1 MVNLLPP
8 RYRMIIAPTAARP
21 SAERLRV
28 EKGLKSLVLIEP
40 TQWQRGQA
48 QAVPDGHRTGK
59 WEITKFSGAVS
70 RERKTQLV
78 ERDEALLAALR
89 RARERANHA
98 TADPVRVG
106 APAFA
111 FLLG

>member
-1 MVNLLPP
+1 MPGTI
-8 RYRMIIAPTAARP
+8 RIAARCG
-21 SAERLRV
+21 R
-28 EKGLKSLVLIEP
+28 
-40 TQWQRGQA
+40 QA
-48 QAVPDGHRTGK
+48 QAAPDEHRTGK

-78 ERDEALLAALR
+78 ERAEALPAALR
-89 RARERANHA
+89 RPRERANHA
-98 TADPVRVG
+98 TADPVRVS